1 MKTQLERKAELIYEF
16 RQVTQQQ
23 NSRIIDVQAKLIEGE
38 YKSEVF
44 DMLQN
49 IISDNFKLW
58 DELFE
63 LENKIR

>member
-16 RQVTQQQ
+16 RQVTQKQ